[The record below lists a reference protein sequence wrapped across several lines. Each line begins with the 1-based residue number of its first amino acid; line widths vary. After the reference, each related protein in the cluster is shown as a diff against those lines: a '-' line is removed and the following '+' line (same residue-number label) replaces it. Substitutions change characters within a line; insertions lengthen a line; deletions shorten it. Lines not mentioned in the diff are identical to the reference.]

1 MKTEKKKLSSKQKW
15 GYFFITPWIV
25 FFLVFM
31 IYPIILA
38 FKNSFLEINLL
49 EPEKAKFVGFENWI
63 KAAMD
68 PLFWKSI
75 FNIIYNQS
83 IFIALT
89 FIIALVFALILNE
102 IKFAGSVFR
111 TIYFIPVIT
120 SITVAMIIFNYLS
133 GTSGPI
139 QQLMLKWGWISE
151 PVFWRMS
158 KWLPMPILAVFNSW
172 KWFGVQMIIFLGGLA
187 SIDKQV
193 YEAAAIDGSTWTKTL
208 FSITLPLLK
217 PQIVFVLT
225 MNIINGL
232 QMFTEVYMNFDL
244 LGGPY
249 NSGLT
254 PVMYLYGK
262 GFDKMQMGQASAIG
276 LLLAAIIFLLT
287 KLQSRALNASEE

>member
-1 MKTEKKKLSSKQKW
+1 MNKRRLSTKQRW
-15 GYFFITPWIV
+15 ACFFIAPWVIY
-25 FFLVFM
+25 FIMFLF
-31 IYPIILA
+31 YPILLA
-38 FKNSFLEINLL
+38 FKNSFLYINLL
-49 EPEKAKFVGFENWI
+49 QPEKARFVGFQNWI
-63 KAAMD
+63 NAAID

-83 IFIALT
+83 IFIFLTLVISLAL
-89 FIIALVFALILNE
+89 ALILNE
-102 IKFAGSVFR
+102 ITRFGSIFR

-139 QQLMLKWGWISE
+139 QQLLMKQGTISE
-151 PVFWRMS
+151 PVFWRMD
-158 KWLPMPILAVFNSW
+158 KWLPMPILAIFNSW
-172 KWFGVQMIIFLGGLA
+172 KWFGVQMIIFIGGLA

-193 YEAAAIDGSTWTKTL
+193 YEAASIDGSSFWKTL

-232 QMFTEVYMNFDL
+232 QMFTEVFMNFDL

-254 PVMYLYGK
+254 PVMYLYGR
-262 GFDKMQMGQASAIG
+262 GFDKMQMGEASAIG
-276 LLLAAIIFLLT
+276 LLLALVIFILT
-287 KLQSRALNASEE
+287 KIQNRILNVAEE

>member
-1 MKTEKKKLSSKQKW
+1 MNKRRLSTKQRW
-15 GYFFITPWIV
+15 ACFFIAPWVIY
-25 FFLVFM
+25 FIMFLF
-31 IYPIILA
+31 YPILLA
-38 FKNSFLEINLL
+38 FKNSFLYINLL
-49 EPEKAKFVGFENWI
+49 QPEKARFVGFQNWI
-63 KAAMD
+63 NAAID

-83 IFIALT
+83 IFIFLTLVISLAL
-89 FIIALVFALILNE
+89 ALILNE
-102 IKFAGSVFR
+102 ITRFGSIFR

-139 QQLMLKWGWISE
+139 QQLLMKQGTISE
-151 PVFWRMS
+151 PVFWRMD
-158 KWLPMPILAVFNSW
+158 KWLPMPILAIFNSW
-172 KWFGVQMIIFLGGLA
+172 KWFGVQMIIFIGGLA

-193 YEAAAIDGSTWTKTL
+193 YEAASIDGSSFWKTL

-232 QMFTEVYMNFDL
+232 QMFTEVFMNFDL

-262 GFDKMQMGQASAIG
+262 GFDKMQMGEASAIG
-276 LLLAAIIFLLT
+276 LLLALVIFILT
-287 KLQSRALNASEE
+287 KIQNRILNVAEE

>member
-1 MKTEKKKLSSKQKW
+1 
-15 GYFFITPWIV
+15 
-25 FFLVFM
+25 M